1 MRVGPCRG
9 TRGCRRGGRR
19 RRRGDD
25 RLWHGVAAH
34 LAADEGFRV
43 HVDAPGLADHVP
55 HDIAVDLDVP
65 ANVKKRLK
73 AFTPENYIGLAESI
87 ARKK

>member
-1 MRVGPCRG
+1 M
-9 TRGCRRGGRR
+9 
-19 RRRGDD
+19 
-25 RLWHGVAAH
+25 AH
-34 LAADEGFRV
+34 LEKFID
-43 HVDAPGLADHVP
+43 
-55 HDIAVDLDVP
+55 DLDVP